1 MGNRLCNIRMR
12 QIHIEG
18 RLMDEQTMKDY
29 IEDLLRERA
38 EMYERI
44 NRLEMQNT
52 YLAAETARLERE
64 LARHV

>member
-1 MGNRLCNIRMR
+1 
-12 QIHIEG
+12 
-18 RLMDEQTMKDY
+18 MDEQTMKDY
-29 IEDLLRERA
+29 IEDLLQERA

-64 LARHV
+64 LGKHV

>member
-1 MGNRLCNIRMR
+1 
-12 QIHIEG
+12 
-18 RLMDEQTMKDY
+18 MDMDTMKDY

-44 NRLEMQNT
+44 SRLEMQNT

-64 LARHV
+64 LGKHV